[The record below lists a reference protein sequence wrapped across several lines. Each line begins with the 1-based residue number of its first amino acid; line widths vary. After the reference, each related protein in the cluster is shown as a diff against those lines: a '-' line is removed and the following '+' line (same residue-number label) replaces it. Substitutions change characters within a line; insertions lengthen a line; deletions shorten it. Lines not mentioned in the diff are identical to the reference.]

1 MTDVTAPPPTRR
13 DGSMSLLVDVMTHT
27 LDEGYAERAT
37 RRGDRPPAGRS
48 GRAVVALTLVLLG
61 VVTGTA
67 VAHVRERADAAR
79 GLRESLVE
87 QVRDRSEESDRLAAE
102 AAALRT
108 EVVALRDDA
117 LAADS
122 AGSALADRVRTL
134 ELAVGTLPVTG
145 PGVEVTLDD
154 AARDEELGQE
164 PEPSGGTALEGRVL
178 DRDLQELV
186 NGLWAAG
193 AEAVAVNGVR
203 LSARSAV
210 RSAGEAILVDFRP
223 LSPPYRV
230 EAVGRPAD
238 LEVELLDSRAGRY
251 LEALASIS
259 GITVELRRR
268 DELTLPAATEPQL
281 RAARPSTAPS

>member
-1 MTDVTAPPPTRR
+1 MTAPPPTRR

-27 LDEGYAERAT
+27 LDEGYAERAA
-37 RRGDRPPAGRS
+37 RRDDGQPAGRS
-48 GRAVVALTLVLLG
+48 GRAVVAVTLVLLG

-67 VAHVRERADAAR
+67 VAHVRERAEAAS
-79 GLRESLVE
+79 GLRESLAE
-87 QVRDRSEESDRLAAE
+87 QVRARSAESDRLAAQ
-102 AAALRT
+102 ATALRT

-122 AGSALADRVRTL
+122 AGSALADRVRSL

-154 AARDEELGQE
+154 AAPDEQLGQE
-164 PEPSGGTALEGRVL
+164 SEPRGGTALEGRVL

-251 LEALASIS
+251 LETLASIS

-281 RAARPSTAPS
+281 RAARPATGPS